1 MRVRSQ
7 YSTVLNLSLAVFLT
21 EIGVET
27 KQGRSQR
34 VESALLWL
42 VENRWKRER
51 RSVSH
56 TILRV
61 HVFCPS

>member
-27 KQGRSQR
+27 KQGRSQC
-34 VESALLWL
+34 VESALL
-42 VENRWKRER
+42 
-51 RSVSH
+51 
-56 TILRV
+56 
-61 HVFCPS
+61 